1 MSTKAAKR
9 IPIVSDLPPMSP
21 EIMTKVRGYFARYGW
36 PKRGSA
42 ILVALSGGPDS
53 VCVLQALLA
62 LAKERHW
69 RIAAGHVN
77 YRLRGE
83 ESDQD
88 EDFCRDLCRGHGIEF
103 FRLRPSHAK
112 KGGGFNLQS
121 WARQIRYDFLEK
133 IADREGFDWI
143 AVGHHLGD
151 RAETVAAAVL
161 DAAGTFA
168 LSGIPPVR
176 DRIIRPVFD
185 CSPEEIRESLGSE
198 GISYRMDC
206 SNLTQAYRRNR
217 IRLETIPS
225 WAKGNPAIVGGLAR
239 LGEQLWR
246 QQQYMQAQAVRVLK
260 RAVITENAQRITL
273 DASRISHVDASLD
286 PFILRELAA
295 RLGLPV
301 APTSATVERFSRLRE
316 THGSDH
322 VEQGQLS
329 IVRSKGRIAVSA
341 QKRVRS
347 GRDANTAVARD
358 SRAGQGQW
366 TFKAEI
372 VAEASPDQFDDRH
385 QVFLDLDHVQ
395 MPVELRPVAAGDR
408 YRPLGLRGTKK
419 VFDVLADHNIPVFE
433 RRMVPVL
440 TDADGIL
447 WPVGQPIAERV
458 KITKRT
464 RRILRV
470 AVQHQ

>member
-1 MSTKAAKR
+1 MSTKAAQR
-9 IPIVSDLPPMSP
+9 TPILSDPPVSP
-21 EIMTKVRGYFARYGW
+21 EIMTKARGYFDRYGW

-53 VCVLQALLA
+53 VCVLHVLLA
-62 LAKERHW
+62 LAKERKW

-83 ESDQD
+83 ESDSD
-88 EDFCRDLCRGHGIEF
+88 EDFCRALCRERGIEF
-103 FRLRPSHAK
+103 FRLRPSHAQ

-133 IADREGFDWI
+133 IATREGFVWI

-176 DRIIRPVFD
+176 GRIIRPLFD
-185 CSPEEIRESLGSE
+185 CSPEEIRESLNSGR
-198 GISYRMDC
+198 ISYRMDR
-206 SNLTQAYRRNR
+206 SNVTKAYQRNR
-217 IRLETIPS
+217 IRQETIPS
-225 WAKGNPAIVGGLAR
+225 WAKGNPSIVGGLAR

-246 QQQYMQAQAVRVLK
+246 QQSYMQAQVTRVLK
-260 RAVITENAQRITL
+260 RAVIAENAQRITL
-273 DASRISHVDASLD
+273 DASRIAHADVSLD
-286 PFILRELAA
+286 PFMLRELAG
-295 RLGLPV
+295 RLGLSI

-322 VEQGQLS
+322 VEQGRLS
-329 IVRSKGRIAVSA
+329 IVRSKGRIAVSV
-341 QKRVRS
+341 QKRVRR
-347 GRDANTAVARD
+347 GIDAKSVAVRD
-358 SRAGQGQW
+358 SFASKRKWQ
-366 TFKAEI
+366 FKTE
-372 VAEASPDQFDDRH
+372 VVTEASPDQFDDRR
-385 QVFLDLDHVQ
+385 QVFLDLDRVHLPVQ
-395 MPVELRPVAAGDR
+395 LRPVAAGDR
-408 YRPLGLRGTKK
+408 YRPLGLGGTKK
-419 VFDVLADHNIPVFE
+419 LFDVLADHNVPVFE

-440 TDADGIL
+440 TDAAGIL

-458 KITKRT
+458 KITKKT

-470 AVQHQ
+470 AVQNL